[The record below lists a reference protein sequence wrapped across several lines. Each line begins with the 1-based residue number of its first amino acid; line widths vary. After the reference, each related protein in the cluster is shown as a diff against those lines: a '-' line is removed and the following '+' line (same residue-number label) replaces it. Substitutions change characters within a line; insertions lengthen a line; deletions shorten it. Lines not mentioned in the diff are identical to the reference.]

1 MRRAHFLNVLLRL
14 LPRWGFSTALNSLQ
28 LKHQLSLK
36 PAISGVRANEALC
49 KELRYQCRIDS
60 DDDTEDVMLTLYLN
74 ASLKHAE
81 KITNCRLY
89 DNAVPDDD
97 PDGVVIEDD
106 IKLALMLLVSH
117 WYENREPVSSDSVNT
132 IPFGVDAILKQHR
145 KVPGT

>member
-1 MRRAHFLNVLLRL
+1 MAFRSETFLLVNMRLAHFLTVLLRL
-14 LPRWGFSTALNSLQ
+14 LLRWGFSTALNSLK

-36 PAISGVRANEALC
+36 PAISGVRENEALC
-49 KELRYQCRIDS
+49 KKELRYQCRIDS

-106 IKLALMLLVSH
+106 IKLA
-117 WYENREPVSSDSVNT
+117 
-132 IPFGVDAILKQHR
+132 
-145 KVPGT
+145 